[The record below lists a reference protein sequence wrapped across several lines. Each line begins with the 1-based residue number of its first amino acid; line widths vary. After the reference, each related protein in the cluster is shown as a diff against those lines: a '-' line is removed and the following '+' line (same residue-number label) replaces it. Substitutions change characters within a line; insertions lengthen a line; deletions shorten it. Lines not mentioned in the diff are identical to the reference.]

1 MTNGEWL
8 EAKRDA
14 FIEKVYATGKK
25 FWDWIWKHIWV
36 PILTLTIFI
45 GVIITCGILIEQ
57 SLFVFLIPIGT
68 FWLLFI
74 IIDFSEWCDKE
85 HKEKK

>member
-14 FIEKVYATGKK
+14 FIEKVCATGEK
-25 FWDWIWKHIWV
+25 FWNWIWKHLWI
-36 PILTLTIFI
+36 PILTITIFI
-45 GVIITCGILIEQ
+45 GVIITVGILINEVY
-57 SLFVFLIPIGT
+57 FVFLIPIGC
-68 FWLLFI
+68 FWTIFVVCG
-74 IIDFSEWCDKE
+74 FSEWCDKE